1 MSSSNPETFV
11 PPHVEYIIL
20 NSDLRIVRVSEG
32 SARFVENPTDLDVDV
47 EIGMGF
53 PELFGLEEIFAE
65 ILQGDRQEFVLRG
78 IIRYFQPDAPI
89 YLDLYA
95 IAHPQQNDRFVLF
108 LEDVT
113 DRMTLEQT
121 LVQASNEMMLLLD
134 RLSVSEAYTQN
145 IVTSMADA
153 LMVTD
158 LSGTIQKINPAT
170 VALLGYESSELVGQ
184 HILSVLDDPN
194 FDIAEIQR
202 YLLAED
208 GEILRNIELI
218 CRCKNGENVTVAF
231 SCSVI
236 PNEGQDWQELIY
248 IGRDVT
254 KQLRAQQRTIAQ
266 SIVTQT
272 LSEAIAIEDAIPKV
286 LQGIC
291 EHLRWDLGEL
301 WLPNTEPDRPPDE
314 SHSNVQLS
322 CVAAWSDPSVD
333 LSRWMIA
340 ARQKAFAPGEGIPG
354 QIWQTGKSEWIPDWV
369 RDRRFKSSASVTTQ
383 SLRCAFGFPI
393 QIGNE
398 TIAVMTLFS
407 REVRSPD
414 RDMMRMMRL
423 VGGQLGQFVQRKR
436 AEAALR
442 QQREQTERLLL
453 NILPEAIADR
463 LKREQGIIAENFED
477 VTVLFADLVGFT
489 ELSAQI
495 SATELVRLLNQV
507 FSAFDQ
513 LSDKH
518 GLEKI
523 KTIGDAYMV
532 VGGLPK
538 PMEDNAIAV
547 AQMALE
553 MQQEIGQFNTRN
565 HQTLSLRIGIH
576 TGPVVA
582 GVIGIK
588 KFNYDLWG
596 DTVNTASRMESHGIP
611 GKIQVSPATYEQIRH
626 QFVLKKRG
634 PIAIKGKGN
643 MTTYFL
649 VDRRGNRRNSP
660 ERSQQPSLSNME
672 TQPERFW
679 FSVRASV

>member
-20 NSDLRIVRVSEG
+20 NCALRIVRVSEG
-32 SARFVENPTDLDVDV
+32 SARFVDNPTDLDVDV
-47 EIGMGF
+47 EIAMGF
-53 PELFGLEEIFAE
+53 PELCGMEEIFAE
-65 ILQGDRQEFVLRG
+65 ILQGERQEFVLRG
-78 IIRYFQPDAPI
+78 ILRHFQPDAPS

-121 LVQASNEMMLLLD
+121 LVQASNEMMLLVD
-134 RLSVSEAYTQN
+134 RLSVSESYTQN

-184 HILSVLDDPN
+184 HILRVLDDPN

-236 PNEGQDWQELIY
+236 PNEGQNWQELIY
-248 IGRDVT
+248 VGRDVT

-301 WLPNTEPDRPPDE
+301 WLPNTEPDRPRDE
-314 SHSNVQLS
+314 SHLNLQLS

-340 ARQKAFAPGEGIPG
+340 ARQKAFASGEGIPG

-369 RDRRFKSSASVTTQ
+369 RDRRFKSSTSVTTQ

-436 AEAALR
+436 TEAALR

-453 NILPEAIADR
+453 NILPEAIAER
-463 LKREQGIIAENFED
+463 LKREQGIIAEDFED
-477 VTVLFADLVGFT
+477 VTVLFADIVGFT

-507 FSAFDQ
+507 FSEFDK

-538 PMEDNAIAV
+538 PMEDSAVAV

-553 MQQEIGQFNTRN
+553 MQQEIAHFNTRN

-596 DTVNTASRMESHGIP
+596 DTVNTASRMESHGVP

-626 QFVLKKRG
+626 QFVLEKRG
-634 PIAIKGKGN
+634 PILIKGKGN

-649 VDRRGNRRNSP
+649 DDRRDDRPHSP
-660 ERSQQPSLSNME
+660 AKSQQSSRSRREN
-672 TQPERFW
+672 QPDRFG
-679 FSVRASV
+679 FSVRVSV